1 MQANLGAV
9 RANPYIR
16 LLNLK
21 SAVSAIGTTISIGK
35 DIRANAKITIFLIN
49 GVIVATCIE
58 DTILHYSLG
67 RQNINIILGKN

>member
-9 RANPYIR
+9 RANPHVR

-35 DIRANAKITIFLIN
+35 DVRANVKITIFLIN
-49 GVIVATCIE
+49 GVIVSVCIE
-58 DTILHYSLG
+58 DTILHNSLG
-67 RQNINIILGKN
+67 

>member
-9 RANPYIR
+9 GTNPHVR

-35 DIRANAKITIFLIN
+35 DVRANVKITIFLIN
-49 GVIVATCIE
+49 GVIVSVCIE
-58 DTILHYSLG
+58 DTILHNSLG
-67 RQNINIILGKN
+67 